1 MKEIWIRVQ
10 PWKKETVINA
20 LETGAD
26 AVIIPP
32 GKSEQ
37 VKQLGVLK
45 TVAEDGDLKLGEDV
59 FEVDIQSPEDQEKII
74 QMDPEK
80 MVIIKTSDWS
90 IIPLENILARRG
102 NVMAEVEDLDQARLF
117 SGVLERGVDGVVVSS
132 DDRETISGIVK
143 EIKGLSGTAL
153 ELVPAVVKSVKPLGM
168 GDRVCVDTCSLL
180 ETSQGL
186 LIGNSSQNLFLVH
199 AENVD
204 NPYVSQRP
212 FRVNAGA
219 VHAYVQVPGGRT
231 RYLSE
236 LEAGDEVLA
245 VNHEGQADIAVVGR
259 VKIEKRPLLLVTA
272 EAAGRTLTTVLQ
284 NAETIRLTAPD
295 GSPVSVVD
303 LKVGHEILVVL
314 EEGGRHF
321 GHKIEESIVEQ

>member
-32 GKSEQ
+32 GNSEK

-74 QMDPEK
+74 RMDPEK
-80 MVIIKTSDWS
+80 IVIIKTSDWS

-102 NVMAEVEDLDQARLF
+102 NVMAEVEDLVQARLF

-132 DDRETISGIVK
+132 DDRETIFAIVK
-143 EIKGLSGTAL
+143 EIKGLSGTAI
-153 ELVPAVVKSVKPLGM
+153 ELVPAVVKSVKSLGM

-186 LIGNSSQNLFLVH
+186 LVGNSSQNLFLVH
-199 AENVD
+199 AENVE

>member
-1 MKEIWIRVQ
+1 MKQIWVRVW
-10 PWKKETVINA
+10 PWNKEAVIDA
-20 LETGAD
+20 LESGVD

-32 GKSEQ
+32 GKSEE

-45 TVAEDGDLKLGEDV
+45 TVAEDGDLKLGQDV
-59 FEVDIQSPEDQEKII
+59 LEFEIKTPEDQDRII
-74 QMDPEK
+74 EMDPDK
-80 MVIIKTSDWS
+80 TVIIRTSDWS

-102 NVMAEVEDLDQARLF
+102 NIMAEVRDLDQARLF
-117 SGVLERGVDGVVVSS
+117 LGVLERGVDGVVAAAG
-132 DDRETISGIVK
+132 DPEETRRIIREV
-143 EIKGLSGTAL
+143 KGLAVSEIELTA
-153 ELVPAVVKSVKPLGM
+153 AVVRSVQPLGM

-180 ETSQGL
+180 ALGQGL
-186 LIGNSSQNLFLVH
+186 LVGNSSQALFLVH

-219 VHAYVQVPGGRT
+219 VHAYVLVPGGKT

-245 VNHEGQADIAVVGR
+245 VNSQGQAEISVIGR

-272 EAAGRTLTTVLQ
+272 ETGSRTLTTVLQ
-284 NAETIRLTAPD
+284 NAETIRLTTPE
-295 GSPVSVVD
+295 GSPISVVD
-303 LKVGHEILVVL
+303 LEPGQEILVAL

-321 GHKIEESIVEQ
+321 GHKVEETIVEQ

>member
-143 EIKGLSGTAL
+143 EIKG
-153 ELVPAVVKSVKPLGM
+153 
-168 GDRVCVDTCSLL
+168 
-180 ETSQGL
+180 
-186 LIGNSSQNLFLVH
+186 
-199 AENVD
+199 
-204 NPYVSQRP
+204 
-212 FRVNAGA
+212 
-219 VHAYVQVPGGRT
+219 
-231 RYLSE
+231 
-236 LEAGDEVLA
+236 
-245 VNHEGQADIAVVGR
+245 
-259 VKIEKRPLLLVTA
+259 
-272 EAAGRTLTTVLQ
+272 
-284 NAETIRLTAPD
+284 
-295 GSPVSVVD
+295 
-303 LKVGHEILVVL
+303 
-314 EEGGRHF
+314 
-321 GHKIEESIVEQ
+321 

>member
-1 MKEIWIRVQ
+1 
-10 PWKKETVINA
+10 
-20 LETGAD
+20 
-26 AVIIPP
+26 
-32 GKSEQ
+32 
-37 VKQLGVLK
+37 
-45 TVAEDGDLKLGEDV
+45 
-59 FEVDIQSPEDQEKII
+59 
-74 QMDPEK
+74 
-80 MVIIKTSDWS
+80 
-90 IIPLENILARRG
+90 
-102 NVMAEVEDLDQARLF
+102 MAEVEDLDQARLF

-143 EIKGLSGTAL
+143 EIKGLSGTAI
-153 ELVPAVVKSVKPLGM
+153 ELVPAVVKSVKSLGM

-284 NAETIRLTAPD
+284 NAETIRLTSPD

>member
-1 MKEIWIRVQ
+1 
-10 PWKKETVINA
+10 
-20 LETGAD
+20 
-26 AVIIPP
+26 
-32 GKSEQ
+32 
-37 VKQLGVLK
+37 
-45 TVAEDGDLKLGEDV
+45 
-59 FEVDIQSPEDQEKII
+59 
-74 QMDPEK
+74 
-80 MVIIKTSDWS
+80 
-90 IIPLENILARRG
+90 
-102 NVMAEVEDLDQARLF
+102 
-117 SGVLERGVDGVVVSS
+117 
-132 DDRETISGIVK
+132 
-143 EIKGLSGTAL
+143 
-153 ELVPAVVKSVKPLGM
+153 
-168 GDRVCVDTCSLL
+168 
-180 ETSQGL
+180 
-186 LIGNSSQNLFLVH
+186 
-199 AENVD
+199 VD